1 MGKLPVKKILPGLM
15 ALLLLF
21 LAFAPAVVEARAGD
35 EDEIRDTPVVSAAKA
50 GDEDEIID
58 TTPVHFQ
65 EGNGEE
71 DAQSAQTGG
80 LAGTGIA
87 LGIIGLVLLLVA
99 VVAVIGAVSLG
110 IIGLGYW
117 QSESSE

>member
-1 MGKLPVKKILPGLM
+1 MRNLPVKKILPSLM
-15 ALLLLF
+15 ALWLLF

-35 EDEIRDTPVVSAAKA
+35 EDEVRDTPAISAAKA
-50 GDEDEIID
+50 GDEDEIVD
-58 TTPVHFQ
+58 TTPVHLQ

-71 DAQSAQTGG
+71 DAQSGG